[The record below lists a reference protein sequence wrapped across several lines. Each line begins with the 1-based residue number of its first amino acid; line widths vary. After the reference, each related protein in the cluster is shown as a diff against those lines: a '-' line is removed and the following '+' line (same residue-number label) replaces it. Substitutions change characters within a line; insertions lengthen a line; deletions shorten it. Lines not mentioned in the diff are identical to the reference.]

1 MKYLEELLKK
11 FKDGNISVEKIMEEL
26 KTLPYK
32 EMDFARIDHH
42 RTLRNSFPEVI
53 YCPGKEDFHIVDILK
68 ELGSKNNI
76 VLATRASAETAAYVA
91 KNIPEAVYHEKSRI
105 ISLGKFPEK
114 LSENYV
120 LIITGGTADLS
131 VAEEALITLKAAGV
145 KTELM
150 ADCGVAGSHRV
161 FKEFEKISNASA
173 IIAVA
178 GMEGALASFIGGL
191 ANCPVIG
198 VPTSVGYGASFG
210 GITALLGMLN
220 SCASNVSVVNI
231 DNGFGAA
238 RIASLIA
245 KKK

>member
-1 MKYLEELLKK
+1 LKYLEELLKN
-11 FKDGNISVEKIMEEL
+11 FKEGGIGIDKILEEL

-42 RTLRNSFPEVI
+42 RALRNSFPEVI
-53 YCPGKEDFHIVDILK
+53 YCPGKEDSHIVDILK
-68 ELGSKNNI
+68 ELGSKNKI
-76 VLATRASAETAAYVA
+76 VLATRASAETAEYVK
-91 KNIPEAVYHEKSRI
+91 KNIPDTVYHKKARI
-105 ISLGKFPEK
+105 ISLGTFPEK
-114 LSENYV
+114 LIENYV
-120 LIITGGTADLS
+120 LIITGGTADLP

-145 KTELM
+145 KTDLL

-173 IIAVA
+173 IIAIA

-191 ANCPVIG
+191 ANCPVVG

-210 GITALLGMLN
+210 GISALLGMLN

-238 RIASLIA
+238 RIAALIA
-245 KKK
+245 GKK